1 MLTEFFMS
9 ITFDSIEFFGWS
21 WFPLSVLVLLGGLLL
36 YLAINKSARE
46 VMERKLFF

>member
-1 MLTEFFMS
+1 MS
-9 ITFDSIEFFGWS
+9 ITFDIKFFGWS
-21 WFPLSVLVLLGGLLL
+21 LYPLVVLVLLGGLMF

>member
-1 MLTEFFMS
+1 MENRIKLLDK
-9 ITFDSIEFFGWS
+9 TFRVMIPAEEIDKA
-21 WFPLSVLVLLGGLLL
+21 VLVLLGGLMF